1 MDFNP
6 VGFIAF
12 LFFIFTLYLIYKV
25 LTRDSVKKNN
35 KKKLI
40 LLDADDA
47 HSLAIEYNRKYF
59 LIAHKNSMENIINGI
74 KEASSAGKFEY
85 KVTIFNNEYSKDLI
99 KYLEKKGYVVDSA
112 QIELDGKRII
122 LTIKW

>member
-1 MDFNP
+1 MDFHPIN
-6 VGFIAF
+6 FIIFLLF
-12 LFFIFTLYLIYKV
+12 LFLMYLTYKIIRREKV
-25 LTRDSVKKNN
+25 EDN
-35 KKKLI
+35 KKELV

-47 HSLAIEYNRKYF
+47 HDLAIEYNKKYF
-59 LIAHKNSMENIINGI
+59 LIAHKNSMKHIVEGI

-99 KYLEKKGYVVDSA
+99 KYLEKKGYVVESA

>member
-35 KKKLI
+35 KKELI
-40 LLDADDA
+40 LLDADDV
-47 HSLAIEYNRKYF
+47 HDLAIEYNKKYF
-59 LIAHKNSMENIINGI
+59 LIVHKKSIETIIEGI
-74 KEASSAGKFEY
+74 KEASSTGKFEY

-99 KYLEKKGYVVDSA
+99 KYLEKKGYVVESA
-112 QIELDGKRII
+112 QIELDSKRII

>member
-1 MDFNP
+1 MEFNP
-6 VGFIAF
+6 IGLIAF
-12 LFFIFTLYLIYKV
+12 LFFIFILYLIYKV
-25 LTRDSVKKNN
+25 IMRDKIKKNN
-35 KKKLI
+35 QQELI

-47 HSLAIEYNRKYF
+47 HDIAIEYNKKYF
-59 LIAHKNSMENIINGI
+59 LVAHKKSMEHIVNGI
-74 KEASSAGKFEY
+74 KEASDSGKFEY

-99 KYLEKKGYVVDSA
+99 KYLEKKGYVVKSA

>member
-1 MDFNP
+1 MDFHP
-6 VGFIAF
+6 IDFIIF
-12 LFFIFTLYLIYKV
+12 LLFIFLMYLIYKIIRGEKV
-25 LTRDSVKKNN
+25 EDN
-35 KKKLI
+35 KKELV

-47 HSLAIEYNRKYF
+47 HDLAIEYNRKYF
-59 LIAHKNSMENIINGI
+59 LIAHEKSMKHIVEGI

-99 KYLEKKGYVVDSA
+99 KYLEKKGYVVESA

>member
-6 VGFIAF
+6 IDFIVLLF
-12 LFFIFTLYLIYKV
+12 LVFLLYILYRWIKENKV
-25 LTRDSVKKNN
+25 EKNN
-35 KKKLI
+35 QEELI

-59 LIAHKNSMENIINGI
+59 LIVHKNSMKHIVEGI

-99 KYLEKKGYVVDSA
+99 KYLEKKGYVVNSA

>member
-1 MDFNP
+1 MNFNP
-6 VGFIAF
+6 VGLIAF
-12 LFFIFTLYLIYKV
+12 LTFIFTLYIIYKV
-25 LTRDSVKKNN
+25 LTRDEKKNQ
-35 KKKLI
+35 KEELF

-47 HSLAIEYNRKYF
+47 HDLVIEYNRKYF
-59 LIAHKNSMENIINGI
+59 LIAHKNSMENIIKGI

-85 KVTIFNNEYSKDLI
+85 KVIIFNNEYSKDLI
-99 KYLEKKGYVVDSA
+99 KYLEKKRYVVDSA

>member
-6 VGFIAF
+6 TDFIVLLF
-12 LFFIFTLYLIYKV
+12 LVFLLYLLYKWIKKDKV
-25 LTRDSVKKNN
+25 EKNN
-35 KKKLI
+35 QEELI

-47 HSLAIEYNRKYF
+47 HDLAIEYNKKYF
-59 LIAHKNSMENIINGI
+59 LIVHKKSIETIIEGI
-74 KEASSAGKFEY
+74 KEASSTGKFEY

-99 KYLEKKGYVVDSA
+99 KYLKKKGYVVESA
-112 QIELDGKRII
+112 QIELDNKRII

>member
-6 VGFIAF
+6 IGFNSF

-25 LTRDSVKKNN
+25 LTRNSVKKNN
-35 KKKLI
+35 KKELI

-47 HSLAIEYNRKYF
+47 HDLAIEYNKKYF
-59 LIAHKNSMENIINGI
+59 LIVHKKSIEAIIEGI
-74 KEASSAGKFEY
+74 KEASSTGKFEY

-99 KYLEKKGYVVDSA
+99 KYLEKKRYVVESA
-112 QIELDGKRII
+112 QIELDSKRII

>member
-6 VGFIAF
+6 IGLIAF

-25 LTRDSVKKNN
+25 LTRNSIKKNN
-35 KKKLI
+35 KKELI
-40 LLDADDA
+40 LLDADNA
-47 HSLAIEYNRKYF
+47 HDLAIEYNRKYF
-59 LIAHKNSMENIINGI
+59 LIAHKNSMKHIVEGI

-99 KYLEKKGYVVDSA
+99 KYLEKKGYVVDSI

>member
-35 KKKLI
+35 QEELI

-47 HSLAIEYNRKYF
+47 YDLAIEYNKKYF
-59 LIAHKNSMENIINGI
+59 LIVHKKSIETIIEGI
-74 KEASSAGKFEY
+74 KEASSTGKFEY

-99 KYLEKKGYVVDSA
+99 KYLKKKGYVVESA
-112 QIELDGKRII
+112 QIELDSKRII

>member
-35 KKKLI
+35 KKELI

-47 HSLAIEYNRKYF
+47 HDLAIEYNRKYF
-59 LIAHKNSMENIINGI
+59 LIAHKNSIKHIVEGI

>member
-6 VGFIAF
+6 IGLIAF
-12 LFFIFTLYLIYKV
+12 LFFIFTLYLIYKI
-25 LTRDSVKKNN
+25 LTRDNIKKNN
-35 KKKLI
+35 QEELI

-47 HSLAIEYNRKYF
+47 HDLAIEYNRKYF
-59 LIAHKNSMENIINGI
+59 LIAHKNSMKHIVEGI

-99 KYLEKKGYVVDSA
+99 KYLEKKGYVVDSV
-112 QIELDGKRII
+112 QIELDSKRII
-122 LTIKW
+122 LIIKW

>member
-6 VGFIAF
+6 INFIIF
-12 LFFIFTLYLIYKV
+12 LLFIFLMYLIYKIIRGEKV
-25 LTRDSVKKNN
+25 EDN
-35 KKKLI
+35 KKELI

-47 HSLAIEYNRKYF
+47 HDLAIKYNKKYF
-59 LIAHKNSMENIINGI
+59 LIVHKKSMENIINGI
-74 KEASSAGKFEY
+74 KEASSSGKFEY

-99 KYLEKKGYVVDSA
+99 RYLKKKGYVVESA
-112 QIELDGKRII
+112 QIELDSKRII

>member
-6 VGFIAF
+6 INFVIFLVF
-12 LFFIFTLYLIYKV
+12 LFGMFLIYKII
-25 LTRDSVKKNN
+25 TGKKVEDN
-35 KKKLI
+35 KKELI

-47 HSLAIEYNRKYF
+47 HDVAIEYNKKYF
-59 LIAHKNSMENIINGI
+59 LIAHEKSMKNIINGI
-74 KEASSAGKFEY
+74 QEASTNGKFEY

-99 KYLEKKGYVVDSA
+99 SYLEKKGYVVDSI
-112 QIELDGKRII
+112 QIELDTKRII

>member
-6 VGFIAF
+6 IGLITF

-35 KKKLI
+35 KKELI

-47 HSLAIEYNRKYF
+47 HDLAIEYNKKYF
-59 LIAHKNSMENIINGI
+59 LIVYKKSIEVIIEGI
-74 KEASSAGKFEY
+74 KEASSTGKFEY
-85 KVTIFNNEYSKDLI
+85 KVTIFNNKYSKDLI
-99 KYLEKKGYVVDSA
+99 KYLEKKGYVVESA
-112 QIELDGKRII
+112 QIELDSKRII

>member
-6 VGFIAF
+6 VNLIIFF
-12 LFFIFTLYLIYKV
+12 LFIFIMYIIYKMI
-25 LTRDSVKKNN
+25 TKGEKIKDN
-35 KKKLI
+35 KKELV

-47 HSLAIEYNRKYF
+47 HDLATEYNKKYF
-59 LIAHKNSMENIINGI
+59 LMVHEKSMKAIINGI
-74 KEASSAGKFEY
+74 QEASNNGKFKY

-99 KYLEKKGYVVDSA
+99 KYLEKKGYVVESA

>member
-6 VGFIAF
+6 IGLIAF

-35 KKKLI
+35 QEELV

-47 HSLAIEYNRKYF
+47 HDLAIEYNRKYF
-59 LIAHKNSMENIINGI
+59 LIAHKNSMKHIVEGI

>member
-25 LTRDSVKKNN
+25 FTRDSVKKNN
-35 KKKLI
+35 KKELI

-47 HSLAIEYNRKYF
+47 HDLAIEYNKKYF
-59 LIAHKNSMENIINGI
+59 LIVHKKSIEVIIEGI
-74 KEASSAGKFEY
+74 KEASSIGKFEY

-99 KYLEKKGYVVDSA
+99 KYLKKKGYVVESA
-112 QIELDGKRII
+112 QIELDSKRII

>member
-1 MDFNP
+1 MDVNP
-6 VGFIAF
+6 IDLITCLFCIF
-12 LFFIFTLYLIYKV
+12 LLYVLYKWIKEDRKEQKQQELV
-25 LTRDSVKKNN
+25 
-35 KKKLI
+35 

-47 HSLAIEYNRKYF
+47 HDLAIEYNRKYF
-59 LIAHKNSMENIINGI
+59 LIAHKNSMENIIKGI
-74 KEASSAGKFEY
+74 KEASSAGKFKY

-122 LTIKW
+122 LTIKL

>member
-6 VGFIAF
+6 IGLIAF

-35 KKKLI
+35 QEELV

-47 HSLAIEYNRKYF
+47 HDLAIEYNRKYF
-59 LIAHKNSMENIINGI
+59 LIAHKKSMEAIIEGI
-74 KEASSAGKFEY
+74 KEASNTGKFEY

-99 KYLEKKGYVVDSA
+99 KYLEKKGYVVESA

>member
-25 LTRDSVKKNN
+25 LTRDNIKKNN
-35 KKKLI
+35 QEELF

-47 HSLAIEYNRKYF
+47 HDLAIEYNKKYF
-59 LIAHKNSMENIINGI
+59 LIAHKNSMKHIVEGI
-74 KEASSAGKFEY
+74 KE
-85 KVTIFNNEYSKDLI
+85 
-99 KYLEKKGYVVDSA
+99 
-112 QIELDGKRII
+112 
-122 LTIKW
+122 

>member
-6 VGFIAF
+6 IGFIAF

-25 LTRDSVKKNN
+25 LTRNKIKKSNQE
-35 KKKLI
+35 KLI

-47 HSLAIEYNRKYF
+47 HDIAVEYNKKYF
-59 LIAHKNSMENIINGI
+59 LIAHEKTMKNIIKGI
-74 KEASSAGKFEY
+74 KEASDNGKFEY
-85 KVTIFNNEYSKDLI
+85 KGTIFNNEYSKDLI
-99 KYLEKKGYVVDSA
+99 KYLEKKGYVVDSI

>member
-35 KKKLI
+35 KKELI

-47 HSLAIEYNRKYF
+47 HDLAIEYNKKYF
-59 LIAHKNSMENIINGI
+59 LIVYKKSIEAIIEGI
-74 KEASSAGKFEY
+74 KEASSIGKFEY
-85 KVTIFNNEYSKDLI
+85 KVTIFNNKYLKDLI
-99 KYLEKKGYVVDSA
+99 KYLKKKGYVVESA
-112 QIELDGKRII
+112 QIELDSKRII

>member
-25 LTRDSVKKNN
+25 LTRDNIKKNN
-35 KKKLI
+35 KKELI

-47 HSLAIEYNRKYF
+47 HDLAIEYNKKYF
-59 LIAHKNSMENIINGI
+59 LIIHKKSIEGIIEGI
-74 KEASSAGKFEY
+74 KEASSTGKFEY

-99 KYLEKKGYVVDSA
+99 KYLKKKGYVVESA
-112 QIELDGKRII
+112 QIELDSKRII

>member
-6 VGFIAF
+6 IDFIVLLF
-12 LFFIFTLYLIYKV
+12 LIFLLYILYRWIKEDKV
-25 LTRDSVKKNN
+25 EKNN
-35 KKKLI
+35 QEELI
-40 LLDADDA
+40 LLDADDT
-47 HSLAIEYNRKYF
+47 HDLAIEYNRKYF
-59 LIAHKNSMENIINGI
+59 LIAHKKSMEAIIEGI
-74 KEASSAGKFEY
+74 KEASNTGKFEY

-99 KYLEKKGYVVDSA
+99 KYLEKKGYVVESA

>member
-35 KKKLI
+35 KKELI

-47 HSLAIEYNRKYF
+47 RDLAIEYNKKYF
-59 LIAHKNSMENIINGI
+59 LIVHKKS
-74 KEASSAGKFEY
+74 
-85 KVTIFNNEYSKDLI
+85 VIFLKIQANQL
-99 KYLEKKGYVVDSA
+99 LLVVA
-112 QIELDGKRII
+112 
-122 LTIKW
+122 